1 MLKNGTCFLGL
12 TWIQVFNAMWGVMDD
27 GLNLSNIYQVLMVID
42 NVTRTPLGHTI
53 PLKNDT

>member
-1 MLKNGTCFLGL
+1 
-12 TWIQVFNAMWGVMDD
+12 MDD